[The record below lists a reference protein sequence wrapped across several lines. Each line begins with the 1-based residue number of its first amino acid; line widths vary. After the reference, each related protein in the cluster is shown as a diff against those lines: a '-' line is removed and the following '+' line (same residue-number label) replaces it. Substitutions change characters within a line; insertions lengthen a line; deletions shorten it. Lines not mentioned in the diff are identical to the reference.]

1 MNLAAVI
8 TETRNCPRI
17 NNVIKK
23 HLEKLPQYTKLYF
36 FGSKENQKRIKFK
49 HKFYEVEINTIEDY
63 CYWITSEKYWN
74 LIDEE
79 NVLIFQTD
87 SGIICK
93 NIEDFYEYD
102 YIGSPLKAE
111 AEYVYNG
118 GLSFRHKSVML
129 DILTKWKYN
138 RVDHENEDGYFSR
151 KVQEHYKKTPREIAE
166 RFSVDNI
173 FKLGTFGYHAIERS
187 LTKEEVNQIKSQ
199 I

>member
-1 MNLAAVI
+1 
-8 TETRNCPRI
+8 
-17 NNVIKK
+17 
-23 HLEKLPQYTKLYF
+23 
-36 FGSKENQKRIKFK
+36 
-49 HKFYEVEINTIEDY
+49 
-63 CYWITSEKYWN
+63 

-87 SGIICK
+87 SGIIGK